1 MIASR
6 DQCAPTRR
14 PSTEC
19 SHCGL
24 SVPRGLIDPASETQ
38 FCCAGCRAVWES
50 LHACGL
56 EAYYAMRQ
64 AEGAPPPTPAESR
77 SMAHLDGPEFLAK
90 HARETGPGTQAIEMR
105 LDGIRCGACL
115 WLLESLPRLEPGL
128 VSLRVNLGRSTARIE
143 WRPESTSLSAIA
155 QRLAAL
161 GYAVAPLGDPSR
173 REAERR
179 QDRAWLVRLGIA
191 GAVAGNAM
199 AIAFALYGGLFTGMD
214 AAIKNFFHWTSVALA
229 AVAVFGPGRLF
240 LSNAWTAIRARAPHV
255 DLPIAAALLA
265 GLFGGAAATIL
276 GEGGVYAE
284 SVCMLVFLLLA
295 GRFVQFRQQ
304 RRARHEVELLCALVP
319 STARRVVQSDAIGAE
334 ESIETVATEA
344 LEIGDLVEAPA
355 GEALP
360 ADGELV
366 AADGT
371 DEAWLDLAILTGE
384 SKPVRVVAGAKV
396 FAGARATDRAVRLR
410 VVARGEATRAA
421 GIARLVEEAASRRA
435 PVVEFA
441 NRIGA
446 WFLAAVL
453 VAAAGTTL
461 LWWSH
466 GPAVALERAVALLVV
481 TCPCA
486 LGLATPLAM
495 TASLAKAAR
504 RGILVRG
511 GDVLERLAKP
521 GTIVLDKT
529 GTLTHGRTEVVE
541 VDFGDEPVDE
551 EGREALRIAATL
563 ERSSIH
569 PVGRAIAAASEPAA
583 RASNVEE
590 IVGQGIAGSVDG
602 HAVIVGRASFL
613 AARGVD
619 GVDSRD
625 WQRRAQRLAEAGSSP
640 AWIAVDGVVRAIAAI
655 GDPIRRESREL
666 VAALRDRSW
675 QVGLLSGDHAAI
687 ARAVGGAVGIEPKDC
702 VGEATPESKAEAI
715 ASGRFAHPV
724 VMVGD
729 GVNDLAAMAS
739 ADVGVAVREGAQA
752 ALATADV
759 CLARPGLSP
768 LVSLLDGARRSMR
781 TIHVNFAV
789 SLSYNL
795 LGGAL
800 AVLGLVNPL
809 VAAVIMP
816 LSGLTVTAIALRM
829 PRFEEARSSDE
840 PSGGAAK
847 PTMADRSRATR
858 REVPA
863 WS

>member
-6 DQCAPTRR
+6 EQCAVPPKR
-14 PSTEC
+14 SVEC

-24 SVPRGLIDPASETQ
+24 PVPRGLIDPASETQ
-38 FCCAGCRAVWES
+38 FCCGGCRAVWES

-64 AEGAPPPTPAESR
+64 AEGAPPPTPVDAR
-77 SMAHLDGPEFLAK
+77 SMAHLDGPEFLAR
-90 HARETGPGTQAIEMR
+90 HARETAPGTLTIEMR
-105 LDGIRCGACL
+105 LDGIRCGACV
-115 WLLESLPRLEPGL
+115 WLLESLPRLESGL
-128 VSLRVNLGRSTARIE
+128 VSLRVNLGRSTVRIE

-155 QRLAAL
+155 ERLAAL
-161 GYAVAPLGDPSR
+161 GYSVAPLGDPSR

-214 AAIKNFFHWTSVALA
+214 ASIKAFFHGTSVALA

-240 LSNAWTAIRARAPHV
+240 LSNAWTALRARTPHV

-265 GLFGGAAATIL
+265 GLFGGAVATIL

-319 STARRVVQSDAIGAE
+319 STARRVTGEGDETSV
-334 ESIETVATEA
+334 ETVATEA
-344 LEIGDLVEAPA
+344 LEIGDVVEAPA

-360 ADGELV
+360 ADGVLIARE
-366 AADGT
+366 GEH
-371 DEAWLDLAILTGE
+371 EAWLDLAILTGE
-384 SKPVRVVAGAKV
+384 SKPVRVEAGAMV
-396 FAGARATDRAVRLR
+396 FAGSRATDRAVRLR
-410 VVARGEATRAA
+410 VAARGEETRAA
-421 GIARLVEEAASRRA
+421 GIARLVEEASSRRA

-461 LWWSH
+461 FWWPH
-466 GPAVALERAVALLVV
+466 GPAIALERAVALLVV

-541 VDFGDEPVDE
+541 VDFGDEPVEE
-551 EGREALRIAATL
+551 EGRDALRLAAVL

-569 PVGRAIAAASEPAA
+569 PVGRAIAALSDAAA
-583 RASNVEE
+583 RVSRVEE
-590 IVGQGIAGSVDG
+590 ILGQGIAGEVEG
-602 HAVIVGRASFL
+602 REVVAGRASFL
-613 AARGVD
+613 ASRGVRN
-619 GVDSRD
+619 VDSLSWR
-625 WQRRAQRLAEAGSSP
+625 RRAERLAEQGTSP
-640 AWIAVDGVVRAIAAI
+640 AWIAVDGEVRAIAAI
-655 GDPIRRESREL
+655 GDPIRRESRAL
-666 VAALRDRSW
+666 VAALRDRAW
-675 QVGLLSGDHAAI
+675 QVRLLSGDHAAI
-687 ARAVGGAVGIEPKDC
+687 AQAVGGAVGIEAEHC
-702 VGEATPESKAEAI
+702 LGEATPESKAEAI
-715 ASGRFAHPV
+715 ASGGFVHPI
-724 VMVGD
+724 VMAGD

-739 ADVGVAVREGAQA
+739 ADVGIAVREGAQA

-759 CLARPGLSP
+759 CLAQPGLAP

-789 SLSYNL
+789 SLAYNL
-795 LGGAL
+795 AGGAL

-829 PRFEEARSSDE
+829 PRFDESSGAESARGPASSTTTLDR
-840 PSGGAAK
+840 PS
-847 PTMADRSRATR
+847 PRRA
-858 REVPA
+858 EVPA
-863 WS
+863 WN

>member
-1 MIASR
+1 MLPEGGTVIASR
-6 DQCAPTRR
+6 EQLERPPSRR
-14 PSTEC
+14 AACEC

-24 SVPRGLIDPASETQ
+24 LVPRGLIDPASETQ
-38 FCCAGCRAVWES
+38 FCCGGCRAIWES

-56 EAYYAMRQ
+56 DAYYAMRQ
-64 AEGAPPPTPAESR
+64 AEGAPPPTRGEAR

-90 HARETGPGTQAIEMR
+90 RSQEIAPGVRAIEMR

-115 WLLESLPRLEPGL
+115 WLLESLPRLESGL
-128 VSLRVNLGRSTARIE
+128 VALRVNLGRSTARIE
-143 WRPESTSLSAIA
+143 WRPEQTSLSAIA

-161 GYAVAPLGDPSR
+161 GYGVAPLGDPSR

-179 QDRAWLVRLGIA
+179 QDRAWLVRLGVA

-214 AAIKNFFHWTSVALA
+214 AAIKGFFHWTSVALA
-229 AVAVFGPGRLF
+229 AVAVLGPGRLF
-240 LSNAWTAIRARAPHV
+240 LSNAWTAIRARTPHV

-319 STARRVVQSDAIGAE
+319 STARRVATNEDDDT
-334 ESIETVATEA
+334 IETVATEA
-344 LEIGDLVEAPA
+344 LEIGDVVEAPA

-360 ADGELV
+360 ADGELLG
-366 AADGT
+366 ADGT
-371 DEAWLDLAILTGE
+371 EDAWLDLAILTGE
-384 SKPVRVVAGAKV
+384 SKPVRVAAGSIV
-396 FAGARATDRAVRLR
+396 FAGSRATDRPVRLR
-410 VVARGEATRAA
+410 VTARGEETRAA
-421 GIARLVEEAASRRA
+421 GIARLVEDAASRRA

-453 VAAAGTTL
+453 VAAAGTTV
-461 LWWSH
+461 LWWSE

-511 GDVLERLAKP
+511 GDVIERLATP

-541 VDFGDEPVDE
+541 AEGDP
-551 EGREALRIAATL
+551 EAIQLAAAL

-569 PVGRAIAAASEPAA
+569 PVGRAIAAAADGTLRVGQA
-583 RASNVEE
+583 QE
-590 IVGQGIAGSVDG
+590 IAGQGIAGIVDG
-602 HAVIVGRASFL
+602 RAVVVGRAAFL
-613 AARGVD
+613 ATRGAIGAD
-619 GVDSRD
+619 APRWRD
-625 WQRRAQRLAEAGSSP
+625 TAERFTAAATSP
-640 AWIAVDGVVRAIAAI
+640 AWIAVDGEVRAMVAI
-655 GDPIRRESREL
+655 GDPIRRESRAL
-666 VAALRDRSW
+666 VSSLRDRGW
-675 QVGLLSGDHAAI
+675 QVRLLSGDHAAI
-687 ARAVGGAVGIEPKDC
+687 AQAVGGAVGIEGEEC
-702 VGEATPESKAEAI
+702 VGEATPESKAATI
-715 ASGRFAHPV
+715 ASGELAHPV

-752 ALATADV
+752 ALSTADV
-759 CLARPGLSP
+759 CLAKPGLSP
-768 LVSLLDGARRSMR
+768 LLSLIDGARRSMR

-789 SLSYNL
+789 SLAYNVA
-795 LGGAL
+795 GGTL

-829 PRFEEARSSDE
+829 PRFDEGRDMEESSESMRVPVARGEANES
-840 PSGGAAK
+840 
-847 PTMADRSRATR
+847 R

>member
-1 MIASR
+1 MIANR
-6 DQCAPTRR
+6 AQCAVAAKREV
-14 PSTEC
+14 EC

-24 SVPRGLIDPASETQ
+24 PVPRGLIDAASETQ

-64 AEGAPPPTPAESR
+64 AEGAPASSPGIGESR

-90 HARETGPGTQAIEMR
+90 HAREVAPGTQAIEMR

-115 WLLESLPRLEPGL
+115 WLLESLPKLEPGL
-128 VSLRVNLGRSTARIE
+128 VSLRVNLGRGTARIE
-143 WRPESTSLSAIA
+143 WRPELTSLSSIA
-155 QRLAAL
+155 ERLATL

-179 QDRAWLVRLGIA
+179 QDRAWLVRLGVA

-214 AAIKNFFHWTSVALA
+214 AAIKTFFHWTSVALA
-229 AVAVFGPGRLF
+229 AVAVLGPGRLF

-265 GLFGGAAATIL
+265 GLLGGAAATIL

-284 SVCMLVFLLLA
+284 SVCMLVFMLLA

-319 STARRVVQSDAIGAE
+319 STARRVTDAGDEA
-334 ESIETVATEA
+334 SIETVATEA
-344 LEIGDLVEAPA
+344 LEVGDLVEAPA

-360 ADGELV
+360 ADGVLV
-366 AADGT
+366 AHGGA

-384 SKPVRVVAGAKV
+384 SKPVRVAEGAAV
-396 FAGARATDRAVRLR
+396 FAGSRATDRAVRLR
-410 VVARGEATRAA
+410 VVSRGEETRAA

-453 VAAAGTTL
+453 VAAAGTTI
-461 LWWSH
+461 LWWPH

-541 VDFGDEPVDE
+541 VDFGAEPMDQ
-551 EGREALRIAATL
+551 EGRDALRLAAAL

-569 PVGRAIAAASEPAA
+569 PIGRAIAALDEVAS
-583 RASNVEE
+583 RTSGVEE
-590 IVGQGIAGSVDG
+590 CLGQGISGVVEG
-602 HAVIVGRASFL
+602 REVVVGRATFL
-613 AARGVD
+613 ASRGVRN
-619 GVDSRD
+619 VDSRT
-625 WQRRAQRLAEAGSSP
+625 WRHRADRLAEQGTSP
-640 AWIAVDGVVRAIAAI
+640 AWIAVDGEVRAIAAI
-655 GDPIRRESREL
+655 GDPIRRESRSL
-666 VAALRDRSW
+666 VAALRDRGW
-675 QVGLLSGDHAAI
+675 QVRLLSGDHAVI
-687 ARAVGGAVGIEPKDC
+687 AEAVGAAVGIEPKAC
-702 VGEATPESKAEAI
+702 VGEATPESKAETI
-715 ASGRFAHPV
+715 ASGRFVQPV

-739 ADVGVAVREGAQA
+739 ADVGIAVREGAQA

-759 CLARPGLSP
+759 CLAKPGLSP
-768 LVSLLDGARRSMR
+768 LVSLLDGARCSMR

-789 SLSYNL
+789 SLAYNL
-795 LGGAL
+795 AGGTL

-829 PRFEEARSSDE
+829 PRFEEKNVAGEAIPASSATPVRE
-840 PSGGAAK
+840 
-847 PTMADRSRATR
+847 RSRATR
-858 REVPA
+858 EEVPA
-863 WS
+863 WN